1 MCWTDL
7 MRALGCKRVSNDGQS
22 VHPPPLIHSIS
33 PSKET
38 FCPSPIFSKT
48 LICRTLFV
56 LSLFGGQIFTN
67 AINFFPCFVHHPI
80 DCHPPQSIPL
90 HINISETKA
99 IAHGLNIYVYLWALS
114 YSRDSCKDY
123 PYLALLVGVSLGHVF
138 QMIKNKRK
146 LSPCVT
152 FVIKMTKMITT
163 RTQWHPSSTQILVQE
178 STQRATAQ
186 FWRLSTS
193 LLPMPEGEYI
203 IIIIKPARWER

>member
-38 FCPSPIFSKT
+38 FCPPPIFSKT

-99 IAHGLNIYVYLWALS
+99 IAHGLNIYVYLWALG

-123 PYLALLVGVSLGHVF
+123 PISSLSAKGRFFLYTKQEKTFTLCH
-138 QMIKNKRK
+138 IRDKNDKDDDN
-146 LSPCVT
+146 T
-152 FVIKMTKMITT
+152 NTMT
-163 RTQWHPSSTQILVQE
+163 S
-178 STQRATAQ
+178 
-186 FWRLSTS
+186 
-193 LLPMPEGEYI
+193 
-203 IIIIKPARWER
+203 

>member
-80 DCHPPQSIPL
+80 DCHPLQSIPL

-99 IAHGLNIYVYLWALS
+99 IAHGLNIYVYLWALG
-114 YSRDSCKDY
+114 YSRDSCKYY
-123 PYLALLVGVSLGHVF
+123 PISSSFGWCQPRACFSDD
-138 QMIKNKRK
+138 IKQEKT
-146 LSPCVT
+146 VT
-152 FVIKMTKMITT
+152 LCHIRDKKDKDDNNTNTMT
-163 RTQWHPSSTQILVQE
+163 S
-178 STQRATAQ
+178 
-186 FWRLSTS
+186 
-193 LLPMPEGEYI
+193 
-203 IIIIKPARWER
+203 